1 MAGQAREE
9 RVRAAVA
16 ADPAPRASAGVCG
29 TREAGRAAV
38 AASAPEVR
46 PAAAEQE
53 VVGVAAPVAQEVLG
67 AEADMGLEAQAV
79 RAAVLVQ
86 VEVPEPAVPVE
97 RGAAQVLVAAVEAG
111 LAGELALESAPE
123 PAAER
128 EAAAAALTLLVVRAA
143 LEQGAE
149 SAEAQVRAEQ
159 VPVAGRVRAV

>member
-1 MAGQAREE
+1 
-9 RVRAAVA
+9 
-16 ADPAPRASAGVCG
+16 
-29 TREAGRAAV
+29 V

-46 PAAAEQE
+46 PAEAAQE

-123 PAAER
+123 QAVER
-128 EAAAAALTLLVVRAA
+128 EAAALTLLVVRAA